1 MIRVNDFVDL
11 VSSLSQDPEQ
21 EVVDSNPEELLVI
34 GTR

>member
-11 VSSLSQDPEQ
+11 VSSSTQEQ

-34 GTR
+34 ETR